1 MFYVNIVVIYFLY
14 LIVCISESLP
24 FALNFKT
31 DLPVGDGAWHHLCS
45 LCIPL
50 YILD

>member
-24 FALNFKT
+24 FALNSKPTFLSGMAPGT
-31 DLPVGDGAWHHLCS
+31 IYAVYAFH
-45 LCIPL
+45 
-50 YILD
+50 YTF